1 MPVRGPLAFTSAIS
15 APQGA
20 ERARALL
27 REAREAHRAGRI
39 PEATRKYEAAVAS
52 SDAGADGAVLAES
65 LRWLGVLH
73 RRQHELAKA
82 EAMCQRSH
90 AVAVA
95 INDPV
100 LAAEALNATALV
112 HLERGDWSR
121 AREFL
126 AQALAVGA
134 TSADLRGKIEQNLG
148 IMANIQGDLR
158 SALRHYQASLE
169 AYRLSRNEPGC
180 ATAYHNLGMVS
191 SDQGQWRQAD
201 EYFQASLEIADAAGD
216 VYLRGLNLLN
226 RTEVYL
232 AQQRFEEARASVEGA
247 LKIFDQ
253 LGSRD
258 NKAGA
263 YKYLGVLYRE
273 TGNAALAESRFK
285 AAVELAREAGAA
297 LEEAEASREMAL
309 LYQGQGRSQDAL
321 TLLNASHR
329 LFRRLDARVDLI
341 DVSAKMT
348 HLQEVYLA
356 VVRDWGRSIESSD
369 SYTFGHSERVSTYA
383 STVARALGVDDAQA
397 TTVRI
402 GAYLHDLGKVR
413 VPHEILNKPGRLTP
427 EEFDTM
433 KMHPVFG
440 IEMLAAVEFPWDIK
454 PIIRSHHEKMDGT
467 GYPDRLRGDEVPRMA
482 QMICAVDVYDALT
495 TTRSYRGAMTH
506 EAAVAE
512 MRKCEH
518 WWRPDVFEGFMATI
532 GCGTGGDEVSAA
544 A

>member
-1 MPVRGPLAFTSAIS
+1 MPT
-15 APQGA
+15 
-20 ERARALL
+20 RARPAFSYAVSPPSSADRARVLL
-27 REAREAHRAGRI
+27 RDAREAHRAGRI
-39 PEATRKYEAAVAS
+39 AEAMKGYEAAVAC
-52 SDAGADGAVLAES
+52 SDEQQGGAILAES
-65 LRWLGVLH
+65 LRWLGVLY
-73 RRQHELAKA
+73 RRQHELPKA
-82 EAMCQRSH
+82 EEMCRRSH

-100 LAAEALNATALV
+100 LAAEALNARALV
-112 HLERGDWSR
+112 HLERGDWAR
-121 AREFL
+121 ARELL
-126 AQALAVGA
+126 AEALAAGA
-134 TSADLRGKIEQNLG
+134 SSAELRGKIEQNFG
-148 IMANIQGDLR
+148 VMANIQGDLR
-158 SALRHYQASLE
+158 AALRHYQASLE
-169 AYRLSRNEPGC
+169 AYRLSSNEPGC
-180 ATAYHNLGMVS
+180 ATAFHNLGMVS
-191 SDQGQWRQAD
+191 SDQGQWHQAD
-201 EYFQASLEIADAAGD
+201 GYFQASLEIADAAGD

-232 AQQRFEEARASVEGA
+232 AQQRFEEARRSVEEA

-273 TGNAALAESRFK
+273 TGNTALAESRFK
-285 AAVELAREAGAA
+285 AAVDLARQAGAA

-309 LYQGQGRSQDAL
+309 LYQGLGRSQDAL

-341 DVSAKMT
+341 DVSAKMS
-348 HLQEVYLA
+348 HLQGVYLK
-356 VVRDWGRSIESSD
+356 VVRDWGQSIESSD

-383 STVARALGVDDAQA
+383 SIVAGALGSDDGD
-397 TTVRI
+397 TTTIRI

-413 VPHEILNKPGRLTP
+413 VPHEILNKPGRLTN
-427 EEFDTM
+427 EEFDIM
-433 KMHPVFG
+433 KMHPVYG

-495 TTRSYRGAMTH
+495 TTRSYRGAMSH
-506 EAAVAE
+506 EAAITE
-512 MRKCEH
+512 MRRCEH
-518 WWRPDVFEGFMATI
+518 WWRPDVFEGFMDTVGA
-532 GCGTGGDEVSAA
+532 GKGAAGLSAA